1 MTRIQVRMYLLL
13 RYLSVLALTVL
24 TMCLG
29 ACTTHLQKKEQFL
42 REAGFRAVTPTTPA
56 QIARA
61 KAMPQGHIQKV
72 THNGKTLFV
81 LSDAKQ
87 NLLLIGGDPQL
98 QRYQQILYTKQV
110 DPEIEN
116 HAFNKAL
123 EYDGFGWGGMMD
135 PFFGMPMMMY

>member
-1 MTRIQVRMYLLL
+1 MKRTPALLVGLLL
-13 RYLSVLALTVL
+13 IGLS
-24 TMCLG
+24 
-29 ACTTHLQKKEQFL
+29 ACTNHLQQKESFL

-81 LSDAKQ
+81 LSDARK

-116 HAFNKAL
+116 RAYDKAL